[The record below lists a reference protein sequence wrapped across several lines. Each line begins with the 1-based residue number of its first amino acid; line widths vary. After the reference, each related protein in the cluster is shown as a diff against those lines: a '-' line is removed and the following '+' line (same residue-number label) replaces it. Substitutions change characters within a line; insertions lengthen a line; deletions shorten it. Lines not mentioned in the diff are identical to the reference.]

1 MEAPEYQSK
10 TTTKKTLPIPYPH
23 QAMLLDHLESGIR
36 IRKFEKKKKKRIPA
50 HIFLCQQ
57 PACYPGTSQHTA
69 SLIFFFVVLDFNSS

>member
-10 TTTKKTLPIPYPH
+10 TNKQKTLPIPYPH

-36 IRKFEKKKKKRIPA
+36 IRKFEKKKKRIPA
-50 HIFLCQQ
+50 HIFLCQH

-69 SLIFFFVVLDFNSS
+69 SLIFFVILDFNSS